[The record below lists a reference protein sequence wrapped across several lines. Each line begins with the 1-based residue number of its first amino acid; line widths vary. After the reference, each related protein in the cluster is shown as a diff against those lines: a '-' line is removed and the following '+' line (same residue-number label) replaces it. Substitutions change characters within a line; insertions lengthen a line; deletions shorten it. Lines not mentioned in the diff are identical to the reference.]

1 MKVILKND
9 TPRLGPKNTV
19 LDVSDSYA
27 INVLIKKGI
36 AEKLTPAIEAKIN
49 KDKINKAENKELAV
63 SRYLQM
69 INSLQKIASSN
80 GDILLT
86 INHRHDEKGNLYG
99 SITIDQI
106 VDAIYK
112 VSGLSLNPKQISLS
126 TSIKT
131 VGQHKISI
139 SGDKK
144 EKTVEFKIEVA

>member
-9 TPRLGPKNTV
+9 TPRLGPKNTI

-36 AEKLTPAIEAKIN
+36 AEKLTPALEAKIN
-49 KDKINKAENKELAV
+49 KDKISKAENKELAG

-69 INSLQKIASSN
+69 IATLQKIASAN
-80 GDILLT
+80 HDILLT

-99 SITIDQI
+99 SITTDQI
-106 VDAIYK
+106 IDAIYK
-112 VSGLSLNPKQISLS
+112 VSAISLNPKQITLS

-131 VGQHKISI
+131 IGHHKISI
-139 SGDKK
+139 AGDKK
-144 EKTVEFKIEVA
+144 EKTVEFKIEII